1 MSDEPVALRAW
12 HRVFE
17 SKDAGLLDDLLAEEV
32 VFRSPAVFAA
42 QEGKAITT
50 VYLTAALDV
59 LGPTLRYTNQWHD
72 ESSAVLEFEA
82 DLDGVVVHGIDM
94 LRWNDAD
101 KLTNFTVMARPKRGL
116 EQLILRMGQRLAAGR
131 PEAEARDT

>member
-1 MSDEPVALRAW
+1 MSDEPVAVEAW

-17 SKDAGLLDDLLAEEV
+17 SRDAGLLDDLLAEEV

-50 VYLTAALDV
+50 GYLSAALDV
-59 LGPTLRYTNQWHD
+59 LGPTLRYTHQWHD

-82 DLDGVVVHGIDM
+82 DLDGVVVHGVDL

-101 KLTNFTVMARPKRGL
+101 KLTSFTVLVRPMRGL
-116 EQLILRMGQRLAAGR
+116 EQLILRMGQRLAAGQS
-131 PEAEARDT
+131 

>member
-1 MSDEPVALRAW
+1 MSDEPGAVHAW

-17 SKDAGLLDDLLAEEV
+17 SKDAGLLDDLLADDV
-32 VFRSPAVFAA
+32 VFRSPAVFAP
-42 QEGKAITT
+42 QVGKAITT

-59 LGPTLRYTNQWHD
+59 LGATLRYTHQWHD

-101 KLTNFTVMARPKRGL
+101 KLTSFTVMLRPMRGL
-116 EQLILRMGQRLAAGR
+116 EQLILRMRQRLAAGQS
-131 PEAEARDT
+131 